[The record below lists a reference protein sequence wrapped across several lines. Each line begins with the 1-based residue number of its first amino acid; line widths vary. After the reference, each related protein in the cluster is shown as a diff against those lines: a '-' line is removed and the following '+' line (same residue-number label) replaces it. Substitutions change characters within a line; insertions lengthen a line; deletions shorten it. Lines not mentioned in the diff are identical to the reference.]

1 MGEAWQANHTPR
13 GHSARTRAACLG
25 RRLLGGTLLVGAL
38 TACQPAPPA
47 PAANSAPPAAPA
59 GAPPAGAPASAAP
72 AAPPALIPLA
82 AANPVIGS
90 VSMIVPVVTR
100 LGLFQEYGLDATV
113 TYIQSGQRTA
123 ASVIAG
129 ETPIAFSGGQPV
141 ISTQAS
147 GGDLVSVAMLVPRF
161 TYDVQVTQNIERPE
175 QLRGGLISSSSRGGT
190 ADMALQY
197 LAEQWGMRLDEDLQ
211 VLATGG
217 QPERLAALESGNVQA
232 AMVEPPFSL
241 IARRMGFRTLVNLRD
256 ADYEAPS
263 YGVITTRAYIA
274 SNEEAV
280 RRFLRA
286 TVAGVHRLKT
296 DPEGMVPLLVDEYK
310 LDGPEYAREMLTEVA
325 QKIMPRAPY
334 PTPRMFENTIRN
346 LALTTPE
353 VAQLRVDDLI
363 EPRFIREMEDDGFIR
378 GLYGN

>member
-1 MGEAWQANHTPR
+1 MGGACEVGCKR
-13 GHSARTRAACLG
+13 GPGAGIRGARLMTLLLAGA
-25 RRLLGGTLLVGAL
+25 LLGGPLA
-38 TACQPAPPA
+38 ACQPAPPG
-47 PAANSAPPAAPA
+47 PAAKSAPPADAAPA
-59 GAPPAGAPASAAP
+59 SAPASAAP

-90 VSMIVPVVTR
+90 VSMIVPVTTR

-147 GGDLVSVAMLVPRF
+147 GGDLVSVAIFVPRF
-161 TYDVQVTQNIERPE
+161 TYDIQVTPNIERPE
-175 QLRGGLISSSSRGGT
+175 QLRGALISSSSRGGT

-197 LAEQWGMRLDEDLQ
+197 LAEQWGMKLDEDLH
-211 VLATGG
+211 VISTGG
-217 QPERLAALESGNVQA
+217 IPERLAALESGNVQA

-241 IARRMGFRTLVNLRD
+241 IARNMGFRTLVNLRD
-256 ADYEAPS
+256 VDYEAPS
-263 YGVITTRAYIA
+263 YGVITSRAYIA
-274 SNEEAV
+274 SNEEVV

-296 DPEGMVPLLVDEYK
+296 DPESLVPLLVEEYK
-310 LDGPEYAREMLTEVA
+310 LDGPELAREMLAEVA

-334 PTPRMFENTIRN
+334 PTARMFENTLRN

-353 VAQLRVDDLI
+353 VAQLRVEDLF
-363 EPRFIREMEDDGFIR
+363 EPRFIREMEEDGFIHR
-378 GLYGN
+378 LYGEQ